1 MPDMKMQPDELQ
13 TLHTQADE
21 IQQTDNKLGQILHAL
36 VHHLG
41 HAHGLDATEIDK
53 QAQAQDASAQTPKSK
68 GASNGN

>member
-21 IQQTDNKLGQILHAL
+21 IQQMDNKLGQFLHAL
-36 VHHLG
+36 VRHLG

-53 QAQAQDASAQTPKSK
+53 QAQAQDASAQASSKK
-68 GASNGN
+68 GAGNGN